1 MHIYIYMH
9 TYIYIDINTY
19 THASVSVLPFRCLC
33 LCLAAVFLCLA
44 VTPCIIPNSPSAWL
58 STKLPG
64 SHWLIARFGVM
75 ACLTFMRCFLI
86 CLASFCAIACLSC
99 CTVSFAID

>member
-1 MHIYIYMH
+1 MHIYIYI
-9 TYIYIDINTY
+9 YIYT
-19 THASVSVLPFRCLC
+19 RLC
-33 LCLAAVFLCLA
+33 LCAAVSLSLSLSRCRFLLCLA
-44 VTPCIIPNSPSAWL
+44 VTSCIIPNCPSAWL

-86 CLASFCAIACLSC
+86 CLASFCAIACLSS
-99 CTVSFAID
+99 CTVSFAIDWLSG

>member
-1 MHIYIYMH
+1 MCIYIY
-9 TYIYIDINTY
+9 T
-19 THASVSVLPFRCLC
+19 RLC
-33 LCLAAVFLCLA
+33 LCAAMFSCLS
-44 VTPCIIPNSPSAWL
+44 VTSCIIPNCPSAWL

-86 CLASFCAIACLSC
+86 CLASFCAIACLSS
-99 CTVSFAID
+99 CTVSFAIDWLSG